1 LGGLSKAIPGREVAQ
16 MKRKTTYERLLA
28 KLAQDFDEKLLEDP
42 EFAQQ
47 LPPNSY
53 VIFQLALEGAEDPGL
68 LEEVERFNR
77 WAKEVCEKQR
87 EKGLSVVIATLQ
99 AKVVYLGPRRPRFSL
114 SSSSLDRWPR
124 DFQLVGSA

>member
-1 LGGLSKAIPGREVAQ
+1 
-16 MKRKTTYERLLA
+16 MKRKTTYERLLS
-28 KLAQDFDEKLLEDP
+28 KLAQDFDQKLLEDP

-99 AKVVYLGPRRPRFSL
+99 TKVVYLGPRRPRFSL